1 MDVCYTYYVSIGSN
15 FNPEVN
21 IRAANTLLS
30 ACFATASFSE
40 VLRTE
45 GIGLPYQCWYLNQMV
60 RIQSPLDYQKMVFAL
75 KELEKQAGRKKN
87 SRNVVLDLDIVEVD
101 GVIVHKHY
109 NKYPF
114 LAQLRNT
121 FNENTSNK

>member
-1 MDVCYTYYVSIGSN
+1 
-15 FNPEVN
+15 
-21 IRAANTLLS
+21 
-30 ACFATASFSE
+30 
-40 VLRTE
+40 
-45 GIGLPYQCWYLNQMV
+45 MV
-60 RIQSPLDYQKMVFAL
+60 RIQSTLDYQKMVFAL

>member
-45 GIGLPYQCWYLNQMV
+45 GIGLSYKCWYLNQMV
-60 RIQSPLDYQKMVFAL
+60 RIQTTLDFKKMAFAL
-75 KELEKQAGRKKN
+75 KELEKQVGRVKD
-87 SRNVVLDLDIVEVD
+87 SRNVALDLDIVEAD
-101 GVIVHKHY
+101 GVIVHKNYH
-109 NKYPF
+109 KYPF
-114 LAQLRNT
+114 LAQLRST
-121 FNENTSNK
+121 FND